1 METTQKVQPFTLFT
15 HDSSRDFCYN
25 EVGKSG
31 NKGKFQAPV
40 VKYLLCFNISW
51 VIIVYTLWP
60 YNVGKNAT
68 NKKEDEET

>member
-1 METTQKVQPFTLFT
+1 MTAAEIFVIMKE
-15 HDSSRDFCYN
+15 N
-25 EVGKSG
+25 INGKSG